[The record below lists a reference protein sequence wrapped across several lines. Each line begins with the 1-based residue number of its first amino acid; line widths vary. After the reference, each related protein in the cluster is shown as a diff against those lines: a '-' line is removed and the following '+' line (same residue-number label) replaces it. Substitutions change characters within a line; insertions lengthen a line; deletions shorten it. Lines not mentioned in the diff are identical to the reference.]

1 MSCIII
7 SLFSLMLS
15 SSFLD
20 HQGEP
25 AKVILFEL
33 WMTGMSLTTPPA
45 AQDASSEDIICLLG
59 IPLHEGTLTYI
70 LKLPNQS
77 HQYDTRTRI
86 KRICN
91 ETKESPAKMYC
102 LQSILFIVFIT
113 RMSSTPLHHCH
124 HQTLPQESSS
134 WREFLQSG
142 IFSPTTS
149 TQSHHLQRLRHK
161 IAELGKSKI

>member
-1 MSCIII
+1 
-7 SLFSLMLS
+7 
-15 SSFLD
+15 
-20 HQGEP
+20 
-25 AKVILFEL
+25 
-33 WMTGMSLTTPPA
+33 MSLTTPPA
-45 AQDASSEDIICLLG
+45 AQDASSEDIIVYWGFLFMKELSP
-59 IPLHEGTLTYI
+59 IFM
-70 LKLPNQS
+70 KLPNQS